1 MKKVKMRLNK
11 EKALVRL
18 VLLIALVV
26 IIKTPIPKPTTWQWH
41 DACESGTTWSEYME
55 EVRIDD

>member
-1 MKKVKMRLNK
+1 MKTVKMRLNK

-26 IIKTPIPKPTTWQWH
+26 IIKTPIPKPTTWQWQ
-41 DACESGTTWSEYME
+41 DACENGTSWNEYME
-55 EVRIDD
+55 EVRVND